1 MNSLSIK
8 LDNLPISNIK
18 EVVNSI
24 VKNLSA
30 SEIEEN
36 NLHLKSVSI
45 KGVDKKQ
52 INLLDYK
59 DKLSEVI
66 KAVADKVKKNF
77 NLDYELELDNCWT
90 VISNKGSYHELH
102 QHNEQSNN
110 KFSTNLYLELPKDE
124 NVGDYYFVE
133 DNKTYKVKPEI
144 GMLLMVPIHLLHG
157 TYPQGNGVRQTLN
170 IDFLKEIN

>member
-18 EVVNSI
+18 EVVNNI
-24 VKNLSA
+24 VKNLST

-36 NLHLKSVSI
+36 DLHLKSVSI

-90 VISNKGSYHELH
+90 VISNEGSYHELH